1 MKRFRTDLLLFL
13 TFLTILFFLPFLPLM
28 ASSTTDNEDFE
39 LIVIGT
45 LSGLHYFGP
54 PPIPPNY
61 TTASSITW
69 DLAGNY
75 ELIFRLNYYGSSPI
89 KIVQLLL
96 WQEATEFGITW
107 NVTAPTLITP
117 PLERL
122 VKNAFYEFTVKGL
135 FYAETITYSKITLEN
150 HQEVLIS
157 IQTPWNISY
166 LPSWTFSSRV
176 NLSSPIEYL
185 VFFAVASSVLLLHR
199 KRKLRSRNT
208 ND

>member
-13 TFLTILFFLPFLPLM
+13 TFLTIIFFLPFIHLT

-45 LSGLHYFGP
+45 LGGVRYFGH

-61 TTASSITW
+61 TTASSNTW
-69 DLAGNY
+69 DISGEF
-75 ELIFRLNYYGSSPI
+75 ELILRLNYYGSSPV

-107 NVTAPTLITP
+107 NVTAPRLITP

-122 VKNAFYEFTVKGL
+122 VKNAFYEFKVKEL
-135 FYAETITYSKITLEN
+135 FYAETNIFTKITLDN
-150 HQEVLIS
+150 QQEVLIS

-166 LPSWTFSSRV
+166 LPSWTSSSRV
-176 NLSSPIEYL
+176 SLSSPIEYL
-185 VFFAVASSVLLLHR
+185 VFFAVSSS
-199 KRKLRSRNT
+199 SRNT
-208 ND
+208 NDKQHF